1 VQISAAGPL
10 LLKSSSSSSSSG
22 GGGGGGVTDA
32 LWRTRVQSKVGCP
45 TNHTMAHPKIHQNGH
60 VTPLTAPGPA
70 APTVAASHSP
80 PHLHN
85 FCCATQAAPGVALQ
99 PAQTLLTGWVWVM
112 EGNK

>member
-1 VQISAAGPL
+1 MQISAAGPL
-10 LLKSSSSSSSSG
+10 LLKSSSSSSSSSS

-32 LWRTRVQSKVGCP
+32 LWRTRVQSKVGC

-60 VTPLTAPGPA
+60 VTTLTDGPQAPP
-70 APTVAASHSP
+70 PPQSQPHSP
-80 PHLHN
+80 PHN